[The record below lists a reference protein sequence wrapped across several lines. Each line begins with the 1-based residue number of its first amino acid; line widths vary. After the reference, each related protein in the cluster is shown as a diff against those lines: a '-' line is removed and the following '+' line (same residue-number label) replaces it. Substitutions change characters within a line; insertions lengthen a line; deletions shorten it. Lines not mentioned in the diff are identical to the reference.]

1 MRDLPLPDQT
11 QLTARMATTSDYWGF
26 FWLEVGFPPA
36 VDPSQSMYY
45 DDESNNNNN
54 NGPAGGGGGKVSAF
68 DKLSLAEAARLEWSA
83 IDRILRRAL
92 RPSPVSIGSSM
103 AVAGM
108 QGQGQGNGGRTLH

>member
-11 QLTARMATTSDYWGF
+11 QLTARTATTSDYWGF

-36 VDPSQSMYY
+36 ADPSHSMYY
-45 DDESNNNNN
+45 DDSNN
-54 NGPAGGGGGKVSAF
+54 GLPGGGGGKVSAF

-92 RPSPVSIGSSM
+92 RSSPVSMGNG
-103 AVAGM
+103 VGAGM
-108 QGQGQGNGGRTLH
+108 